1 MFGLFETSASLA
13 LVGMALWAR
22 AILLE
27 TLGKRMSNPRADA
40 RRDMQ
45 TLMNTASRQMLDNMT
60 SVIIP
65 KSPPLPRMTATEVRH
80 KQEAARKVMT
90 RKSFIPELWSQKLLD
105 DFAKDGIM
113 GDFVKSEL
121 VGPDWPEYQ
130 GVSVKAIRD
139 RHVDIQAS
147 ALARRIEDHI
157 TDALVYGMSVVHLN
171 VKS

>member
-1 MFGLFETSASLA
+1 
-13 LVGMALWAR
+13 
-22 AILLE
+22 
-27 TLGKRMSNPRADA
+27 MSNPRAD
-40 RRDMQ
+40 RQRDMQ
-45 TLMNTASRQMLDNMT
+45 MLMNTASRQMLDNMT
-60 SVIIP
+60 SVIAPKLIP
-65 KSPPLPRMTATEVRH
+65 PPWMTATEVRH

-130 GVSVKAIRD
+130 GVSVEAIRD

-157 TDALVYGMSVVHLN
+157 TDAISYGLSVVHIH